1 MKRHVNLLDQGR
13 ISMRTLHL
21 TNTQFDVLY
30 GILKD
35 TVSDI
40 EEDVLYD
47 TVTYEIYEK
56 LIQMGGKS

>member
-1 MKRHVNLLDQGR
+1 
-13 ISMRTLHL
+13 MRQLTL
-21 TNTQFDVLY
+21 TNAQFDVLFD
-30 GILKD
+30 ILQD

-47 TVTYEIYEK
+47 TVNYEIYEK

>member
-1 MKRHVNLLDQGR
+1 
-13 ISMRTLHL
+13 MRTLTL
-21 TNTQFDVLY
+21 TQAQFDVLY
-30 GILKD
+30 GILQD

-56 LIQMGGKS
+56 LIKMGGKS